1 MIEAG
6 DVIYLYSDEDLVNC
20 IGITLVGKVTSWTD
34 VTGISNHSFGYDK
47 PIGEQTY
54 TLTGL
59 TKFNVVTDSDSGQ
72 YITLPVTGDDYGYVY
87 FSKTLRLRYKL
98 KQIGVNRYS
107 WVVLEYQFDNGN
119 GFYQC
124 YPDVSSSV
132 SDAYEPIQIRVW
144 VGTKP
149 APYYAGDYL
158 NVSVRFRP
166 YDSPSYTT
174 YEQWQAVNHRD
185 LLFIEND
192 PHYRPTKTSVRG
204 GNGIGYF
211 KGTSVSP
218 MGGTQV
224 GAVLSR
230 FISSTGFGLTYYKIS
245 DAAFL
250 SFMAWLYQT
259 GLFVDRQVARDAVLS
274 CVYLPVTPTCHSSA
288 AAGIYCSTKSFP
300 AATWGVTNQIF
311 YVDNPIVEGQ
321 TETYSLRNW
330 GTNTFTDVVNCEVSV
345 FLPFYGE
352 VNIDPAAVFQGE
364 LYVRYSIDCRNGNI
378 VYNIVTKSI
387 EDKEFY
393 VYGHYSGNCGIPI
406 PMVGSGQSGT
416 YFGKLEQI
424 GATASQGVQRTVMND
439 PSKETPSGDL
449 LASAAVG
456 LVGGAVKGF
465 IHANKPIIDKS
476 GTVSPL
482 TSQMDV
488 LDIRINIARQIMI
501 MSDNYKSI
509 VGFPSAA
516 GVRLGDETGFV
527 KVKYLKE
534 EDVVATER
542 EKNEIISLLKEGVF
556 L

>member
-1 MIEAG
+1 MSDMIN
-6 DVIYLYSDEDLVNC
+6 LYTDEDLLNC
-20 IGITLVGKVTSWTD
+20 IGTTLIGEITSWTD
-34 VTGISNHSFGYDK
+34 IMGISAHSFGYNK

-54 TLTGL
+54 TLTNLHGYDTT
-59 TKFNVVTDSDSGQ
+59 TKNDNGQ
-72 YITLPVTGDDYGYVY
+72 FITLPVTGDDYGYIY
-87 FSKTLRLRYKL
+87 FSKTLRIRYKL
-98 KQIGVNRYS
+98 EQIGTNRYS
-107 WVVLEYQFDNGN
+107 WVVLEFQFNNGD

-124 YPDVSSSV
+124 YPDVSASHV
-132 SDAYEPIQIRVW
+132 DAYEPIQIRVFIGSKT
-144 VGTKP
+144 GTFS
-149 APYYAGDYL
+149 GDYI
-158 NVSVRFRP
+158 NVAVRWRA
-166 YDSPSYTT
+166 YNSTSYIVE
-174 YEQWQAVNHRD
+174 EQWQAVDHRD
-185 LLFIEND
+185 LLYSD
-192 PHYRPTKTSVRG
+192 KDQYHRPTKTSIRG
-204 GNGIGYF
+204 GNGVGYF

-245 DAAFL
+245 DSAFL

-274 CVYLPVTPTCHSSA
+274 CVYLPVTPTCHASA
-288 AAGIYCSTKSFP
+288 ALGIYCSTKTFS
-300 AATWGVTNQIF
+300 AAAWSVTNQIF

-321 TETYSLRNW
+321 TGVYSLLNW
-330 GTNTFTDVVNCEVSV
+330 GTNTFADVVNCEVSV

-424 GATASQGVQRTVMND
+424 GATASQGAQRTVMSE
-439 PSKETPSGDL
+439 PSEMTASGDL
-449 LASAAVG
+449 IASAAVG
-456 LVGGAVKGF
+456 AVGGAIKGF
-465 IHANKPIIDKS
+465 IHANKPIVDKA

-501 MSDNYKSI
+501 LPENYGST